1 MRRVKQEAVHRLA
14 RRRNVDLE
22 LSAVAHASGTDT
34 AHVRQYF
41 PNEDDLL
48 TALILDAY
56 NAMGESAEEGG
67 REAEAATSSLFDQWI
82 AVCRG
87 VRRWALD
94 HRDEYALIWGQP
106 VPGYSAPPET
116 MVAGARTVLALLALL
131 REAQKNGELAERP
144 DDPPLTDG
152 MLRNVESLANGLLNG
167 LPHPVVARMLV
178 VWTQLHG
185 MVGFEVYGHIVGV
198 AADPAA
204 FFDHAAASMG
214 EYVGLSR

>member
-1 MRRVKQEAVHRLA
+1 
-14 RRRNVDLE
+14 
-22 LSAVAHASGTDT
+22 VAHDTGT
-34 AHVRQYF
+34 AHVRQSF
-41 PNEDDLL
+41 PNEGDLL
-48 TALILDAY
+48 TALVLDAY

-67 REAEAATSSLFDQWI
+67 REAEAADGSLLDRWI
-82 AVCRG
+82 AICRG

-106 VPGYSAPPET
+106 VPDYRAPPET
-116 MVAGARTVLALLALL
+116 MTAGARTVLALLALL
-131 REAQKNGELAERP
+131 RKAQENGELAEHME
-144 DDPPLTDG
+144 DPPLADG
-152 MLRNVESLANGLLNG
+152 MLRNVESLASGLLKG
-167 LPHPVVARMLV
+167 PPYLVIARVLVA
-178 VWTQLHG
+178 WTQLHG